1 MDEFSEQEVNKK
13 KEESSEDGDYRNFTK
28 LSTKEVLDKT
38 GGGFGS
44 QQFINILFLLT
55 GASFFLIGIVNG
67 LKVIVGNL
75 VYYFI
80 ERSKF
85 VIDKRIISL
94 SGIVFGFSFLRISIA
109 IFIKSIALFAF
120 AIIISNISIVLYG
133 ESKKFFKL
141 SSSKAFLTEKIIKY
155 SLIITAISLFIAA
168 YLMDAFPISGA
179 PVLLNIFNNLFSL
192 RIYGYLIVFEIA
204 AISFIAAGYILSHV
218 KNKSNQ
224 LKKQGNLKDETSDI
238 HKEYLSGPLQLKD
251 NFNFFIKNKILLL
264 LIITNIVVSLVQ
276 IIGYSYFGIFI
287 YQNFNN
293 VMFGGFLNVAMV
305 FLISVFSSLIGYF
318 ITKINA
324 RAYRKFP
331 ILIFGIIMIA
341 FMPFIY
347 YFKPDLIFVTIG
359 TIIGVI
365 GGSTV
370 GVTNSLL
377 AIELINYNLR
387 QAYFSF
393 TNLLSVPFFLVFA
406 PILAYIAQA
415 YGLSVLFL
423 SLTAILVVLI
433 IMLLTVSVIFKKELV

>member
-1 MDEFSEQEVNKK
+1 M
-13 KEESSEDGDYRNFTK
+13 
-28 LSTKEVLDKT
+28 
-38 GGGFGS
+38 
-44 QQFINILFLLT
+44 
-55 GASFFLIGIVNG
+55 
-67 LKVIVGNL
+67 
-75 VYYFI
+75 
-80 ERSKF
+80 
-85 VIDKRIISL
+85 
-94 SGIVFGFSFLRISIA
+94 
-109 IFIKSIALFAF
+109 
-120 AIIISNISIVLYG
+120 
-133 ESKKFFKL
+133 
-141 SSSKAFLTEKIIKY
+141 
-155 SLIITAISLFIAA
+155 
-168 YLMDAFPISGA
+168 
-179 PVLLNIFNNLFSL
+179 LNIFNNLFSL

-347 YFKPDLIFVTIG
+347 YFKPDLIRINWLVEYDIR
-359 TIIGVI
+359 
-365 GGSTV
+365 
-370 GVTNSLL
+370 NS
-377 AIELINYNLR
+377 I
-387 QAYFSF
+387 
-393 TNLLSVPFFLVFA
+393 
-406 PILAYIAQA
+406 
-415 YGLSVLFL
+415 
-423 SLTAILVVLI
+423 
-433 IMLLTVSVIFKKELV
+433 